1 MCLLQLLLVMMII
14 SDAVDVVA
22 VVAAYVL
29 KNVKVEHTEN
39 HIFLVVAVHR
49 DHRVIR
55 SKSLPLV
62 VSQVVSLTVSQI
74 QPLLQYLDRHDLY
87 QSDNS
92 NQLGKRHMCQTRS
105 ISGLD
110 LHP

>member
-55 SKSLPLV
+55 S
-62 VSQVVSLTVSQI
+62 
-74 QPLLQYLDRHDLY
+74 
-87 QSDNS
+87 
-92 NQLGKRHMCQTRS
+92 
-105 ISGLD
+105 
-110 LHP
+110 